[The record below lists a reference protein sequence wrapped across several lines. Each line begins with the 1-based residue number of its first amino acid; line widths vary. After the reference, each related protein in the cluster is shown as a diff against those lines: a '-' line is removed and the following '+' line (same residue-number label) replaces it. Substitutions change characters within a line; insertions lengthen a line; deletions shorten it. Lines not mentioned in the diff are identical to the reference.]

1 MKVKSVMS
9 AIFLLSEKLLMQTLK
24 NKLDNVKCHLQLNSS
39 FGKRILTFYGT
50 KGYSRYFIYMD
61 NGLLLMDMIRF
72 RMVKK

>member
-24 NKLDNVKCHLQLNSS
+24 NKLDNVKCHLH

-61 NGLLLMDMIRF
+61 NGLLLMDMI
-72 RMVKK
+72 

>member
-61 NGLLLMDMIRF
+61 NGPLLMDMI
-72 RMVKK
+72 